1 MVMRENEDKMGLMDN
16 ESMKALRT
24 RGHELVE
31 ELLL

>member
-1 MVMRENEDKMGLMDN
+1 MVMRENEDKMGLMGN

-31 ELLL
+31 ELL